1 MHIVFVTFEL
11 ATENSLPG
19 GLGSFTANMA
29 RIFAG
34 KGHKVTVLL
43 VTSKEETEGLGNEIC
58 VENIYVHKSL
68 WNFADKIA
76 GMVPYRDKYYNEE
89 LRRFLLN
96 LYKGRK
102 VKKEL
107 NKINKR
113 EKIDIVHYCNHG
125 AFSLFHNKEI
135 PYAVRISGFLNIWKA
150 ADRPEYKL
158 AYKENPLTCK
168 ERLEEYAMKKAK
180 YVISPSE
187 LLAEIARKDIG
198 KETTVLESPFL
209 LSRENWD
216 YRFYNEAAKGKRY
229 ILHYGRLSYLKGT
242 HVVTQIVHTLLKAE
256 PDLTLVLVGTSKE
269 ISDDAGNKVRIHELV
284 KKNAGEYSNRVIF
297 TGPLGREQLYPFI
310 QNAELCLLP
319 ARIENLPNTCIEA
332 MAMGKIVVATNGAS
346 FEQLID
352 DRESGFLCERDNPDS
367 YLEAIKEALSMSAEE
382 KEKMSA
388 KALEVTK
395 RLEPQKI
402 YQKYL
407 EFYEKVIREWNQ

>member
-34 KGHKVTVLL
+34 KGHEVTVLW
-43 VTSKEETEGLGNEIC
+43 VTSKEEKEGLGSEIC

-68 WNFADKIA
+68 WNFTDKISRI
-76 GMVPYRDKYYNEE
+76 VPYRDKYYNEE
-89 LRRFLLN
+89 FRRFLLN

-125 AFSLFHNKEI
+125 AFSLFHNKKI
-135 PYAVRISGFLNIWKA
+135 PYAVRVSGFLNIWKA

-168 ERLEEYAMKKAK
+168 EHLEEYAMKKAK
-180 YVISPSE
+180 YVISPSV

-198 KETTVLESPFL
+198 IKVVVLESPFW

-216 YRFYNEAAKGKRY
+216 YRFYNETAEGKKY

-242 HVVTQIVHTLLKAE
+242 HVVAQIVHTLLKSN

-269 ISDDAGNKVRIHELV
+269 ISDDSGNQVHIHEMV
-284 KKNAGEYSNRVIF
+284 KKNAGEYSDRVIF

-352 DRESGFLCERDNPDS
+352 DRKSGFLCERDNPDS
-367 YLEAIKEALSMSAEE
+367 FLQAIDEALHMDSAN
-382 KEKMSA
+382 
-388 KALEVTK
+388 KARMITNATARIKLLSPNV
-395 RLEPQKI
+395 I
-402 YQKYL
+402 YDKYL
-407 EFYEKVIREWNQ
+407 EFYKKVIEEW